1 MLQQIRREQRHRC
14 PGQCAVISQ
23 IADGPIEGEQ
33 REDDKTLRD
42 IAELQ
47 RKPIWKRK
55 LAVCGLVPAICN
67 EVRHEQ
73 NSQAESQPFESGREP
88 SLDCRK
94 NGRQERDR
102 GEDEKVRRSE

>member
-1 MLQQIRREQRHRC
+1 
-14 PGQCAVISQ
+14 
-23 IADGPIEGEQ
+23 
-33 REDDKTLRD
+33 
-42 IAELQ
+42 
-47 RKPIWKRK
+47 
-55 LAVCGLVPAICN
+55 VCGLVPAICN